1 MFIEFQ
7 VGWLCSW
14 LGHPCDVLMG
24 VDINLFRRMRSFE
37 ALWEGWAGIERVC
50 LWVDVPCMLMM
61 GRNHLTD
68 INE

>member
-37 ALWEGWAGIERVC
+37 ALWEGWYRESVSVGGCTLHADDG
-50 LWVDVPCMLMM
+50 
-61 GRNHLTD
+61 T
-68 INE
+68 